1 MRAVTE
7 GAQRRPAFTRA
18 DPEIRRQDLV
28 AAAEAVLAREGV
40 GGTSVRTICAEAGV
54 SPGLLRHYFEGV
66 DELIACAYEAVSQ
79 RIDTALEAALAAAP
93 PTPRARL
100 LAYLTASFAPPVLD
114 PNLLAAWIGFW
125 SLVKTKPRMA
135 AIHAAS
141 YADFRARLERRL
153 ADAGARETRQ
163 AAIALTATVD
173 GLWLEL
179 CLDPATFGPDE
190 AARIIARALEA
201 WLPREA

>member
-1 MRAVTE
+1 MTRA
-7 GAQRRPAFTRA
+7 AFTREA
-18 DPEIRRQDLV
+18 PDVRRQALV

-66 DELIACAYEAVSQ
+66 DDLIAAAYEAVSQ
-79 RIDTALEAALAAAP
+79 RIDAALDAALASAE
-93 PTPRARL
+93 PTPRGRL
-100 LAYLTASFAPPVLD
+100 LAYMSASFAPPVLD
-114 PNLLAAWIGFW
+114 ERLLAAWVGFW
-125 SLVKTKPRMA
+125 SLVRTKPRMA

-141 YADFRARLERRL
+141 YADFRARLETLL
-153 ADAGARETRQ
+153 AEAGARETRL

-179 CLDPATFGPDE
+179 CLDPTTFSPDE
-190 AARIIARALEA
+190 ARAILTRALGG
-201 WLPREA
+201 WL

>member
-1 MRAVTE
+1 MTRA
-7 GAQRRPAFTRA
+7 AFTREA
-18 DPEIRRQDLV
+18 PDVRRQALI

-40 GGTSVRTICAEAGV
+40 GGTSVRAICAEAGV
-54 SPGLLRHYFEGV
+54 SPGLLGHYFDGV
-66 DELIACAYEAVSQ
+66 DELIACSYEAVGQ
-79 RIDTALEAALAAAP
+79 RIDAALEAALAAAP
-93 PTPRARL
+93 PDPRARL

-125 SLVKTKPRMA
+125 SLVKTKPRIA

-141 YADFRARLERRL
+141 YADFRARLERL
-153 ADAGARETRQ
+153 LVAAGARDTRQ

-179 CLDPATFGPDE
+179 CLDPAAFGPDE
-190 AARIIARALEA
+190 AARIIGRALEA
-201 WLPREA
+201 WLPGEARYGG

>member
-1 MRAVTE
+1 VVT
-7 GAQRRPAFTRA
+7 RVAFTREA
-18 DPEIRRQDLV
+18 PDVRRQDLI
-28 AAAEAVLAREGV
+28 AAAESVLAREGV
-40 GGTSVRTICAEAGV
+40 GGTSVRAICAEAGV

-66 DELIACAYEAVSQ
+66 DELIARAYEAVGQ
-79 RIDTALEAALAAAP
+79 RIDAALEAALAAAP
-93 PTPRARL
+93 PDPRARL

-125 SLVKTKPRMA
+125 SLVKTKPRIA

-141 YADFRARLERRL
+141 YADFRARLERLL
-153 ADAGARETRQ
+153 AEAGADDTRR

-179 CLDPATFGPDE
+179 CLDPTTFGPEE
-190 AARIIARALEA
+190 AADIIAGALGA
-201 WLPREA
+201 WLPAGA

>member
-1 MRAVTE
+1 MTE
-7 GAQRRPAFTRA
+7 GASKRAAFTRELP
-18 DPEIRRQDLV
+18 DVRRQTLV
-28 AAAEAVLAREGV
+28 AAAETVLARDGV
-40 GGTSVRTICAEAGV
+40 AGTSVRAICAEAGV

-66 DELIACAYEAVSQ
+66 DELVTAAYEAVGQ
-79 RIDTALEAALAAAP
+79 RIDTALDAAVATAGAG
-93 PTPRARL
+93 PRERL

-114 PNLLAAWIGFW
+114 PRLLAAWIGFW
-125 SLVKTKPRMA
+125 SLVKTKPRIA

-141 YADFRARLERRL
+141 YAAFRARLETLL
-153 ADAGARETRQ
+153 AAAGARDTRL

-190 AARIIARALEA
+190 ATRIIARALEG
-201 WLPREA
+201 WLP

>member
-1 MRAVTE
+1 MIRA
-7 GAQRRPAFTRA
+7 AFTRA
-18 DPEIRRQDLV
+18 APDVRRQALI

-40 GGTSVRTICAEAGV
+40 GGTSVRAICAEAGV

-66 DELIACAYEAVSQ
+66 DELVACAYEAVSQ
-79 RIDTALEAALAAAP
+79 RIDAALEAALADAP
-93 PTPRARL
+93 STPRARL

-125 SLVKTKPRMA
+125 SLVKTKPRIA

-141 YADFRARLERRL
+141 YADFRARLERLL
-153 ADAGARETRQ
+153 AEAGARDTRT

-179 CLDPATFGPDE
+179 CLDPTTFGPDE
-190 AARIIARALEA
+190 AAGIIARALET
-201 WLPREA
+201 WLTEGA

>member
-1 MRAVTE
+1 MASPPRA
-7 GAQRRPAFTRA
+7 AFTREA
-18 DPEIRRQDLV
+18 PDVRRQALV
-28 AAAEAVLAREGV
+28 AAAEAVLAREGA

-66 DELIACAYEAVSQ
+66 DELIASAYEAVSQ
-79 RIDTALEAALAAAP
+79 RIDAALDAAVEAAE

-100 LAYLTASFAPPVLD
+100 LAYLTASFTAPVLD
-114 PNLLAAWIGFW
+114 PRLLAAWIGFW
-125 SLVKTKPRMA
+125 SLVKAKPRMA

-141 YADFRARLERRL
+141 YADFRARLEGLL
-153 ADAGARETRQ
+153 ADAGARETRL

-179 CLDPATFGPDE
+179 CLDPATFGPDT
-190 AARIIARALEA
+190 AARIIARALDG
-201 WLPREA
+201 WLPPELKSSGD

>member
-1 MRAVTE
+1 VVT
-7 GAQRRPAFTRA
+7 RVAFTRETP
-18 DPEIRRQDLV
+18 DVRRQDLI
-28 AAAEAVLAREGV
+28 AAAESVLAREGV
-40 GGTSVRTICAEAGV
+40 GGTSVRAICAEAGV

-66 DELIACAYEAVSQ
+66 DELIARAYEAVGQ
-79 RIDTALEAALAAAP
+79 RIDAALEAALAAAP
-93 PTPRARL
+93 PNPRARL

-125 SLVKTKPRMA
+125 SLVKTKPRIA

-141 YADFRARLERRL
+141 YADFRARLERLL
-153 ADAGARETRQ
+153 AEAGADDTRR

-179 CLDPATFGPDE
+179 CLDPTTFGPEE
-190 AARIIARALEA
+190 AADIIAGALGA
-201 WLPREA
+201 WLPAGA

>member
-1 MRAVTE
+1 MTE
-7 GAQRRPAFTRA
+7 GAQKRAAFTRA
-18 DPEIRRQDLV
+18 APDVRRQDLV
-28 AAAEAVLAREGV
+28 AAAESVLAREGV
-40 GGTSVRTICAEAGV
+40 GGASVRAICAEAGV

-66 DELIACAYEAVSQ
+66 DELIACAYETVGQ
-79 RIDTALEAALAAAP
+79 RIDGALEAALAAAP

-125 SLVKTKPRMA
+125 SLVKTKQRMA

-141 YADFRARLERRL
+141 YADFRARLERLL
-153 ADAGARETRQ
+153 AEAGARDTRP

-179 CLDPATFGPDE
+179 CLDPTTFGPGE
-190 AARIIARALEA
+190 AAGIIARALGA
-201 WLPREA
+201 WLPEET

>member
-1 MRAVTE
+1 MTRA
-7 GAQRRPAFTRA
+7 AFTRETP
-18 DPEIRRQDLV
+18 DVRRQALV

-66 DELIACAYEAVSQ
+66 DDLIAAAYEAVSQ
-79 RIDTALEAALAAAP
+79 RIDAALDAALASAE
-93 PTPRARL
+93 PTPRGRL
-100 LAYLTASFAPPVLD
+100 LAYMSASFAPPVLD
-114 PNLLAAWIGFW
+114 ERLLAAWVGFW
-125 SLVKTKPRMA
+125 SLVRTKPRMA

-141 YADFRARLERRL
+141 YADFRARLETLL
-153 ADAGARETRQ
+153 AEAGARETRL

-179 CLDPATFGPDE
+179 CLDPTTFSPDE
-190 AARIIARALEA
+190 ARAILTRALGG
-201 WLPREA
+201 WL

>member
-1 MRAVTE
+1 VVIRA
-7 GAQRRPAFTRA
+7 AFTRA
-18 DPEIRRQDLV
+18 APDVRRQALI

-40 GGTSVRTICAEAGV
+40 GGTSVRAICAEAGV

-66 DELIACAYEAVSQ
+66 DELVACAYEAVSQ
-79 RIDTALEAALAAAP
+79 RIDAALEAALADAP
-93 PTPRARL
+93 STPRARL

-125 SLVKTKPRMA
+125 SLVKTKPRIA

-141 YADFRARLERRL
+141 YADFRARLERLL
-153 ADAGARETRQ
+153 AEAGARDTRT

-179 CLDPATFGPDE
+179 CLDPTTFGPDE
-190 AARIIARALEA
+190 AAGIIARALET
-201 WLPREA
+201 WLTEGA

>member
-1 MRAVTE
+1 MSGRA
-7 GAQRRPAFTRA
+7 AFTRETP
-18 DPEIRRQDLV
+18 DVRRQALV
-28 AAAEAVLAREGV
+28 AAAETVLAREGV

-66 DELIACAYEAVSQ
+66 DDLIAAAYEAVGQ
-79 RIDTALEAALAAAP
+79 RIDAALDAALEAAE
-93 PTPRARL
+93 PTPRACL
-100 LAYLTASFAPPVLD
+100 LAYLGASFSAPVLD
-114 PNLLAAWIGFW
+114 ERLLAAWIGFW

-141 YADFRARLERRL
+141 YANFRARLETLL
-153 ADAGARETRQ
+153 ADAGARETRL

-179 CLDPATFGPDE
+179 CLDPTTFRPDE
-190 AARIIARALEA
+190 ALAIVERALA
-201 WLPREA
+201 GWLPPSPQ